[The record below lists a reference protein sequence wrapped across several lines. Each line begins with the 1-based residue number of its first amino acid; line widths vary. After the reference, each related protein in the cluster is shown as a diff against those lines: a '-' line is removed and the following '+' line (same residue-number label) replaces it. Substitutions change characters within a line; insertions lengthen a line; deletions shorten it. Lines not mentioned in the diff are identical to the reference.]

1 MTEVPTPAMMRPRA
15 ADPVAQSSE
24 VALAAASAWGRADS
38 DGSVYRRTPE
48 GEVLVGQYTIGSP
61 SEGLAFYARKYVD
74 LQVEAELL
82 ITRVREGKSPLEPAR
97 AALTRLRE
105 SATAASFVGD
115 AAALMALLDQLQ
127 EAIDE
132 ATARAAERKAAER
145 AAATIAREKL
155 VTEAESLATSTQ
167 WKSTTERFAAIV
179 EEWKA
184 LPRADRSSEQ
194 DLWKRLSAARTHFD
208 KARRAHF
215 STLDGQRKEALVAKR
230 ALISQAESLAVSTDW
245 AATTKKL
252 RSLMDEW
259 KRAPRGSRTDEDKL
273 WKRFK
278 AANDA
283 FYAAMKAD
291 QESKDAELAVNVPA
305 KEALVVEAEALV
317 PVADLASAKK
327 SLRAIQ
333 NCWDAAGDIP
343 RTDRQR
349 LEKRLGKVEE
359 AIRNAERESWQRSNP
374 EVKARAESTANAFSD
389 ALARMREQL
398 SAAESR
404 GDSTRAAELQQ
415 QISSTEALLSAAKE
429 HA

>member
-15 ADPVAQSSE
+15 TDPVPAPE
-24 VALAAASAWGRADS
+24 AALVAASAWGRAEA

-48 GEVLVGQYTIGSP
+48 GEVLVGQYTIGTP
-61 SEGLAFYARKYVD
+61 AEGLAFYARKFVD

-82 ITRVREGKSPLEPAR
+82 VTRVRDGKAPLEPAR

-105 SATAASFVGD
+105 SAAAASFVGD
-115 AAALMALLDQLQ
+115 ASSLESLINDVAA
-127 EAIDE
+127 AIDE
-132 ATARAAERKAAER
+132 AAERAAERKAADR
-145 AAATIAREKL
+145 AAAKVVREKL
-155 VTEAESLATSTQ
+155 VAEAESLSQSTQ
-167 WKSTTERFAAIV
+167 WKSTTERYAAIV

-184 LPRADRSSEQ
+184 LPRADRASEQ
-194 DLWKRLSAARTHFD
+194 ELWKRLSAARTHFD

-215 STLDGQRKEALVAKR
+215 AALDGQRKEALTAKR
-230 ALISQAESLAVSTDW
+230 ALISQAEALASTTDW
-245 AATTKKL
+245 PATTKKL

-259 KRAPRGSRTDEDKL
+259 KRAPRGSRADEDKL

-291 QESKDAELAVNVPA
+291 QDTKEAELAVNVPA
-305 KEALVVEAEALV
+305 KEALVVEAEALSLS
-317 PVADLASAKK
+317 DLASAKK
-327 SLRAIQ
+327 ALRAIQ
-333 NCWDAAGDIP
+333 NRWDAAGDLP
-343 RTDRQR
+343 RAERQR
-349 LEKRLGKVEE
+349 LEKRLAKVED
-359 AIRNAERESWQRSNP
+359 AVRNAERESWQRSNP

-404 GDSTRAAELQQ
+404 GDAARAAELQQ
-415 QISSTEALLSAAKE
+415 QIASTEALLSAAKE